1 MKRMALRRILA
12 ALCCLALLPVAGC
25 AGGQD
30 VLLADK
36 DGAQALCLGV
46 LRHGFAR
53 LGPHAGEQLV
63 LCCPDAPVEPG
74 TVLLGCTFYL
84 TCAALGVQD
93 SAQDG
98 HIRGRLLLKSEAAGL
113 LLAPG
118 ADLLLG
124 LKLLHGIQTADLLR
138 R

>member
-1 MKRMALRRILA
+1 M
-12 ALCCLALLPVAGC
+12 P
-25 AGGQD
+25 
-30 VLLADK
+30 
-36 DGAQALCLGV
+36 
-46 LRHGFAR
+46 
-53 LGPHAGEQLV
+53 
-63 LCCPDAPVEPG
+63 
-74 TVLLGCTFYL
+74 LGCTFYL

-124 LKLLHGIQTADLLR
+124 LKLLYGIQTADLLR